1 MSSHFYSTKIVP
13 PPESEADAL
22 KRYLALMTA
31 IGVIPLTPELE
42 ADAFSRY
49 VTLLSSI
56 SSIPITPELEADA
69 AKRYAAITAAIAA
82 IPITPELEADALK
95 RYEAIVAAVSAIPT
109 TPELEADA
117 LTRYTALAAAVAAIP
132 TTPELEADAQKRYTD
147 LEAKVSAIPTTPEL
161 EASALARYN
170 ALTGLVDEVEPII
183 KVYEFE
189 TGFPSSSA
197 LDTIADATGGVDTTE
212 LTITPSMP
220 SGAVRIRVE
229 LIAVITIL
237 NNSATAHKIDIDVK
251 GQKGAGAFQTFFSQ
265 DSVVGFGNTDG
276 ATVEKVITQ
285 DVTSLVDTID
295 GATTYD
301 WKLTV
306 KSSAA
311 GSLKVTTMYA
321 MIVTWRRA

>member
-1 MSSHFYSTKIVP
+1 MSTHFYSTKIVP

-22 KRYLALMTA
+22 KRYLALMAA

-42 ADAFSRY
+42 ADAFDRY
-49 VTLLSSI
+49 VALLASI
-56 SSIPITPELEADA
+56 SAIPITPELEADA

-82 IPITPELEADALK
+82 IPTTPELEADALK

-117 LTRYTALAAAVAAIP
+117 LKRYTALAAAVAAIP
-132 TTPELEADAQKRYTD
+132 TTPELEA
-147 LEAKVSAIPTTPEL
+147 
-161 EASALARYN
+161 SALARYN
-170 ALTGLVDEVEPII
+170 VLAGYTDEVEPII

-189 TGFPSSSA
+189 TGFPSASA
-197 LDTIADATGGVDTTE
+197 TDTIPNATGGVDTTE
-212 LTITPSMP
+212 RTITPSMP
-220 SGAVRIRVE
+220 SGATRIRVE
-229 LIAVITIL
+229 LIAIITIL

-251 GQKGAGAFQTFFSQ
+251 GRKGAGAFQTFFSQ

-295 GATTYD
+295 GATTYG

-306 KSSAA
+306 KSSAV

-321 MIVTWRRA
+321 MIVTWRRS